1 MAGQA
6 VPRLSCSG
14 PGSRAPPPPQLLT
27 CGSQAYLHTTSLEFT
42 AALMLG
48 HNEVAAAVDTGYEG
62 GQVAVLAAAK
72 RDIEGETPQG
82 RVPSPGHSTC
92 LSQLE
97 GGRA

>member
-1 MAGQA
+1 MALAA
-6 VPRLSCSG
+6 VL
-14 PGSRAPPPPQLLT
+14 PPPPQLLT